1 VTTRIQFSPRLDREY
16 AARLCACYDTSND
29 KIAEDAGRAIAGGDY
44 SVIHFERI
52 VAWKTNGRGR
62 SRLRLNKPEEVRD
75 ALWLAHVAKTPRASI
90 AVLMGLHGVDVPVAS
105 SVMAMV
111 SPTTHTVIDYRAL
124 EALDYDGPNRSLS
137 FYLHYR
143 TYCEKLAA
151 EWDLSLRDL
160 DRALWQWSKDRT
172 AVSLTSI

>member
-1 VTTRIQFSPRLDREY
+1 
-16 AARLCACYDTSND
+16 
-29 KIAEDAGRAIAGGDY
+29 
-44 SVIHFERI
+44 
-52 VAWKTNGRGR
+52 
-62 SRLRLNKPEEVRD
+62 
-75 ALWLAHVAKTPRASI
+75 
-90 AVLMGLHGVDVPVAS
+90 MGLHGVDVPVAS